1 MHIIVC
7 IKSVPDTT
15 QVRFDPVTNTL
26 LRSEAASIVNPFD
39 MYAIEEA
46 LRLREAHGGS
56 VTVLTMGPPPAEKEL
71 REALAMGCDRAVLL
85 SAREFA
91 GGDTWA
97 TAYTLSQAIRRLG
110 EFDLVLCG
118 KQAIDGDTGQ
128 VGPGIANQLGLPQ
141 LTYVSKIAA
150 VDPAARRI
158 RVERLLEEGRET
170 VEAPLPALLT
180 VLKDINIPRY
190 PNLRGIRTARRAEI
204 PVWTPADL
212 PGCEVRH
219 LGLNGS
225 PTQVVKVFTPPAREG
240 RAVMLDGNSPEAAAA
255 ALCDR
260 LFLERVLG

>member
-1 MHIIVC
+1 MHIVVC
-7 IKSVPDTT
+7 VKSVPDTT

-26 LRSEAASIVNPFD
+26 LRSEAESIVNPFD

-56 VTVLTMGPPPAEKEL
+56 VTVLTMGPPAAEKEL

-97 TAYTLSQAIRRLG
+97 TAYTLALAIRKLG
-110 EFDLVLCG
+110 DCDLIVCG

-128 VGPGIANQLGLPQ
+128 VGPGIANQLGIPQ
-141 LTYVSKIAA
+141 LTYVSRVRS
-150 VDPAARRI
+150 VDPTARHI
-158 RVERLLEEGRET
+158 VVERLLEEGREV
-170 VEAPLPALLT
+170 VEATLPALLT

-212 PGCEVRH
+212 PGCELGN
-219 LGLNGS
+219 LGLEGS
-225 PTQVVKVFTPPAREG
+225 PTKVVKVFTPAARES
-240 RAVMLDGNSPEAAAA
+240 RAVIFDGPCPEAAAE

-260 LFLERVLG
+260 LLQERILG